1 MVHCFELW
9 QENTKEQ
16 ISMKA
21 KSARIIHRLKN
32 HCMVHCFELW
42 QENTKEQ
49 ISMKAKSARIIHRLK
64 NHCMVHCFELWQMIS
79 FSELQLKMKANLVVH
94 RIFNSALA
102 QCFGSWADLVSD
114 ERVLN
119 QKMVKVQIRVLHR
132 SASVCFYSWTN
143 LVIDKESRNVL
154 LAKLSYKLMFRIF
167 RRLQRSAFVQWLES
181 IKEHKR
187 LRRSAQRAVS
197 RFKNKAATA
206 AFDLWKRNVQSVK
219 QAVREL
225 GQNARS
231 SYAVVKVLE
240 GRRNTTLR
248 WRSIRAWQQRALES
262 KEFQVMCDKMG
273 GVVDARMNKT
283 LFNEWKKIARNSILC
298 LDAIDRRSEWIQRR
312 LIETA
317 VVEWHSLAFL
327 EGRRQQ
333 IVKLLRSRLYRKVI
347 SAWTHSFAW
356 RRCVDARSGRIA
368 HSCAAIYVRKFKLL
382 VLSEWRFSADWHRK
396 CKVLSKF
403 WILKFLDRWSTYR
416 AKYRF
421 HRERALHAP
430 EHETFSAQLKQP
442 ACTNE
447 DGVARAYDLAGRLL
461 GDTVLITQKESSN
474 IVQAQANF
482 SRAWLFVHRHDLHD
496 LRPALQ
502 EIDAKVQTMSLEV
515 QELIDVGL
523 AIGSRL
529 RVSWSIKVKK
539 ELSPQ
544 RVLGKNDAR
553 ETWID
558 IWWGCTV
565 LSRAMHKNK
574 ERDAQGN
581 ALWNVIY
588 GEFDNT
594 YCA

>member
-16 ISMKA
+16 VSMKA

-42 QENTKEQ
+42 QET
-49 ISMKAKSARIIHRLK
+49 
-64 NHCMVHCFELWQMIS
+64 S
-79 FSELQLKMKANLVVH
+79 FSEQQLKLKANRVVH
-94 RIFNSALA
+94 LIKSSALV
-102 QCFGSWADLVSD
+102 QCFETWADFVLN
-114 ERVLN
+114 ERVLK
-119 QKMVKVQIRVLHR
+119 QKMVKVQIRIRHR
-132 SASVCFYSWTN
+132 IASVCFYSWTK
-143 LVIDKESRNVL
+143 LVIDEESRKVL
-154 LAKLSYKLMFRIF
+154 LAKLSHKLMLRIF
-167 RRLQRSAFVQWLES
+167 RRWQRSAIVQWLES
-181 IKEHKR
+181 IKEQKR

-240 GRRNTTLR
+240 GRRNTMLR
-248 WRSIRAWQQRALES
+248 WRSIRAWQQRALDS
-262 KEFQVMCDKMG
+262 KEFHLMCNKMG

-298 LDAIDRRSEWIQRR
+298 LDAIDRRSEWMQRR

-356 RRCVDARSGRIA
+356 RRCVDARSVRIA
-368 HSCAAIYVRKFKLL
+368 YSCAANHTRKFKVS

-403 WILKFLDRWSTYR
+403 WILKFLDRWSAYR

-430 EHETFSAQLKQP
+430 EHETFRAQLKQP
-442 ACTNE
+442 ARANE
-447 DGVARAYDLAGRLL
+447 DCVARAYDLAGRLL
-461 GDTVLITQKESSN
+461 GDTALFTQKESTN

-496 LRPALQ
+496 LRPALK
-502 EIDAKVQTMSLEV
+502 EINAKVQTMSLEV
-515 QELIDVGL
+515 QALSDVGL

-544 RVLGKNDAR
+544 PVPGKNDAR
-553 ETWID
+553 ETWVD

-594 YCA
+594 SCA